1 MGGRK
6 TITEML
12 IDHKE
17 KEDGTEEEEE
27 EEVEEMI
34 EVETGR
40 ATTGG
45 KRM

>member
-1 MGGRK
+1 M
-6 TITEML
+6 TEML
-12 IDHKE
+12 MDHE
-17 KEDGTEEEEE
+17 EREDGREEEEE
-27 EEVEEMI
+27 EEVEVMI